1 MTKKMVGWDGDVRK
15 GHGLWVIIHRDALA
29 LWDEK
34 AFGNYIAIRCI
45 DYEHKPAGVGT
56 AM

>member
-1 MTKKMVGWDGDVRK
+1 MGD
-15 GHGLWVIIHRDALA
+15 IYIYMRDALA

-34 AFGNYIAIRCI
+34 AFGNYIAIRSI
-45 DYEHKPAGVGT
+45 DYQRKPAEAGT

>member
-1 MTKKMVGWDGDVRK
+1 MLERGADYGRSFM
-15 GHGLWVIIHRDALA
+15 RDALA

-45 DYEHKPAGVGT
+45 DYEHKPAGDGT